1 MKSSGSLCLTVVMD
15 CTGNTKA
22 VSASL
27 SGMRPANMMLEKSAR
42 NTNLWLYISD
52 GSHLILNRDLLSFM
66 KLALTLSAPKLHN
79 QRMTQKQS
87 QWGFPGVSVVTV
99 WLQWQVQDRLGW
111 MLVPAEPMWRTR
123 WTWPSWRWSMLLPL
137 TDLRVENREFH
148 FTFLFFLQWHQ
159 NEFLQ

>member
-15 CTGNTKA
+15 CTGNSKA

-87 QWGFPGVSVVTV
+87 Q
-99 WLQWQVQDRLGW
+99 
-111 MLVPAEPMWRTR
+111 
-123 WTWPSWRWSMLLPL
+123 
-137 TDLRVENREFH
+137 
-148 FTFLFFLQWHQ
+148 
-159 NEFLQ
+159 